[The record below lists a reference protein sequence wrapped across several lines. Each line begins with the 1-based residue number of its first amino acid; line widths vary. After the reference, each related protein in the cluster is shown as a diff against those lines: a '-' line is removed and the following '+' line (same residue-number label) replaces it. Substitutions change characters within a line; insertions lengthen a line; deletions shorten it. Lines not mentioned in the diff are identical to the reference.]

1 MTPEEVLVFAK
12 HKGIAMVDLKFNDL
26 PGLWQHF
33 TIPISE
39 LDEGVFT
46 DGVGFDGSS
55 IRGFREIHESDM
67 LLIPDPATAVLDPI
81 CKAPTLSMIS
91 MVSDPVTKELYSRD
105 PRFVGKKAETYL
117 KSTGIADTSYWGPE
131 MEFFIFDDIRF
142 DQSVNFGYYFIDSNE
157 GEWNTGRDEDPNLG
171 YKPRYKEGY
180 FPVPPHDSQQDLRT
194 EMVMN
199 LIDVGIGIEAH
210 HHEVASGGQA
220 EIDMKFDTLTTMADK
235 CMLYKYI
242 IKNVARR
249 HNKVVT
255 FMPKP
260 LFQDNGSGMHT
271 HQSLWKEGAN
281 LFFDANGYGKIS
293 KLAKHYIAGLLK
305 HAPALLA
312 FCAPTTN
319 SYKRLVPGFEA
330 PVNLAYSMRNRSA
343 AVRIPMYSDN
353 PKSKRI
359 EFRPPDCTCNPYLS
373 FAALLMAGLDGI
385 RNELDPGDPV
395 DKNIYDLATEEAAN
409 IKTVPGSLDAAMA
422 ALEADH
428 DFLLEGGVFTED
440 LVDVWIQY
448 KKEREIDAIRLRP
461 HPYEYHLYFDL

>member
-1 MTPEEVLVFAK
+1 M
-12 HKGIAMVDLKFNDL
+12 
-26 PGLWQHF
+26 
-33 TIPISE
+33 
-39 LDEGVFT
+39 
-46 DGVGFDGSS
+46 
-55 IRGFREIHESDM
+55 
-67 LLIPDPATAVLDPI
+67 
-81 CKAPTLSMIS
+81 
-91 MVSDPVTKELYSRD
+91 
-105 PRFVGKKAETYL
+105 
-117 KSTGIADTSYWGPE
+117 
-131 MEFFIFDDIRF
+131 
-142 DQSVNFGYYFIDSNE
+142 NFGYYFIDSNE

-281 LFFDANGYGKIS
+281 LFFDANGYGMIS
-293 KLAKHYIAGLLK
+293 KMCKHYIAGLLK

-395 DKNIYDLATEEAAN
+395 DKNIYDLATEEASN